1 MAARRKEVDRLEEKE
16 GGKSKKFDIINHL
29 HASWLDQANKS
40 LWSTRVRL
48 FLSLSGAKT
57 KQ

>member
-29 HASWLDQANKS
+29 HAS
-40 LWSTRVRL
+40 
-48 FLSLSGAKT
+48 
-57 KQ
+57 